1 VRLVV
6 FSKMLKDLDVSGLI
20 SLAHEHGFDGYDLC
34 VRPGHPVNPDNVSM
48 ALVEAVRAMR
58 GEGLE
63 VPMLTGNFDLVT
75 PDHPAAELILAA
87 MDRADVRLLK
97 LGYFHIDPHQQD
109 YWTLVDEIRAA
120 FEGWQRLAARYQ
132 VKVCY
137 HTHSGAFMGLNC
149 AALMHL
155 LQGLDPRYVGAYTD
169 PGHMT
174 VNGEDFPLGL
184 AMVKRYLSAVAV
196 KDVLL
201 VREEADGHGKA
212 ARHFVP
218 AGQGMV
224 DWTVVFAELARVGF
238 TGPLSIHCE
247 FEVPRE
253 SFMPTF
259 AREIDFFRRQ
269 RDRALGQVRGD

>member
-1 VRLVV
+1 MQLVV
-6 FSKMLKDLDVSGLI
+6 FSKMLKDLDVFGLI
-20 SLAHEHGFDGYDLC
+20 RLAHEHGFDGYDLC
-34 VRPGHPVNPDNVSM
+34 VRPGHPVNPDNVST
-48 ALVEAVRAMR
+48 ALVEVVRAMR
-58 GEGLE
+58 EEGLG

-75 PDHPAAELILAA
+75 PDHPTAEPILAA

-109 YWTLVDEIRAA
+109 YWTLVDEIRTA

-155 LQGLDPRYVGAYTD
+155 LQGFDPRYMGAYID

-184 AMVKRYLSAVAV
+184 AMVRRYLSAVAV

-201 VREEADGHGKA
+201 LREEVNGHGRPI
-212 ARHFVP
+212 RHFVS
-218 AGQGMV
+218 AGEGMV
-224 DWTVVFAELARVGF
+224 DWTTVFTELACIGF
-238 TGPLSIHCE
+238 SGPVSIHCE

-253 SFMPTF
+253 SFVPTF